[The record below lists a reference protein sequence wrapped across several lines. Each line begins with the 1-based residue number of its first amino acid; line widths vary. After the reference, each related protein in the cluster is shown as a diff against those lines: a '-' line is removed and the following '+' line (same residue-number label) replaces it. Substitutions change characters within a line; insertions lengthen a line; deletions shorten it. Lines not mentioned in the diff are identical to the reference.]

1 MGVTSCIQET
11 IRLPGQED
19 LLRRRSLRYL
29 SKPKHPIQCNSADLV
44 CCQSLASWSHRQL
57 GDHGLRLGTATAT
70 VYRWIEAAQ
79 RSHCPHARRPSTV
92 AVRRN
97 GQLLRKTQDA
107 SNSTTAP
114 ASTLLPTHVLDFL
127 QL

>member
-1 MGVTSCIQET
+1 MGVTSCIQLT

-19 LLRRRSLRYL
+19 QLRRRSLRYL
-29 SKPKHPIQCNSADLV
+29 SKPKHPKQCNSADLV

-57 GDHGLRLGTATAT
+57 GDHGLRLGSATVLATATAT

-114 ASTLLPTHVLDFL
+114 ASTLLPT
-127 QL
+127 